1 MIISDIFLF
10 VRIAETLS
18 FKEAAE
24 HLGMSRSQVSK
35 RIAALEDDLGTRLIY
50 RSPRSIS
57 LTSAGET
64 LLRYY
69 RQIFDTMEQA
79 RSALENL
86 SKTCS
91 GRLRFSMPTCLA
103 TALLPRLHGE
113 FLPRHP
119 NVVLDAHASD
129 ACVDIVSGG
138 YDVVIRIAQRMCDST
153 LTARRLATSPLV
165 IAAAPT
171 YLARHGVPL
180 HPSDLTRH
188 HCLGLQSAKQSGAAW
203 QFHRGEDRFS
213 VPVNLTTVSD
223 TNLALVPAAAAGL
236 GFVYLPMVSVAREL
250 RQGRLQPVLTEFC
263 RGPDW
268 GIHAVHAGRTPSRNA
283 AALIEFV
290 REAITTLDGA
300 DAPHAPHAPAAAHR
314 VPALDDAAVR
324 ALWSSRRELDAAAGS
339 AEPGSGQVSSA
350 GFQVAGKALSGT

>member
-1 MIISDIFLF
+1 MIISDILLF

-35 RIAALEDDLGTRLIY
+35 RIAALEDDLGTRLVY

-86 SKTCS
+86 SKTCG
-91 GRLRFSMPTCLA
+91 GRLRFSLPTCLA
-103 TALLPRLHGE
+103 TTLLPRLHSE

-119 NVVLDAHASD
+119 SVNLDAHASD

-138 YDVVIRIAQRMCDST
+138 YDVVIRIAQRLCDST
-153 LTARRLATSPLV
+153 LTARRLATSPSIV
-165 IAAAPT
+165 AAAPT

-180 HPSDLTRH
+180 HPCDLARH
-188 HCLGLQSAKQSGAAW
+188 HCLGLQSARHSGAAW
-203 QFHRGEDRFS
+203 QFHRGSERLS

-223 TNLALVPAAAAGL
+223 TNLALVSAAAAGL
-236 GFVYLPMVSVAREL
+236 GFVYLPMVSLAREL
-250 RQGRLQPVLTEFC
+250 RDGRLQTVLTEFC
-263 RGPDW
+263 GAPDW
-268 GIHAVHAGRTPSRNA
+268 GIHAIHAGRTPSRNA

-290 REAITTLDGA
+290 RDAIGTLDGV
-300 DAPHAPHAPAAAHR
+300 DAPRAASAHR
-314 VPALDDAAVR
+314 AATHDRGIVR
-324 ALWSSRRELDAAAGS
+324 AL
-339 AEPGSGQVSSA
+339 
-350 GFQVAGKALSGT
+350 

>member
-1 MIISDIFLF
+1 MIISDILLF

-18 FKEAAE
+18 FKDAAE
-24 HLGMSRSQVSK
+24 HLGISRSQVSK
-35 RIAALEDDLGTRLIY
+35 RIAALEDDVGARLIY

-69 RQIFDTMEQA
+69 RQIFETMEQA

-86 SKTCS
+86 STTCR

-103 TALLPRLHGE
+103 SLLLPRLHAD

-119 NVVLDAHASD
+119 DVVPDAHASD

-138 YDVVIRIAQRMCDST
+138 YDVVFRVAQRLCDST

-165 IAAAPT
+165 VAAAPQ

-180 HPSDLTRH
+180 HPSELARH
-188 HCLGLQSAKQSGAAW
+188 QCLGLQATRMAGSAW
-203 QFHRGEDRFS
+203 QFHHDGERLN
-213 VPVNLTTVSD
+213 VPVSLSLVSD
-223 TNLALVPAAAAGL
+223 TSLALVPAASAGL
-236 GFVYLPMVSVAREL
+236 GFVYLPMLSIAREL

-263 RGPDW
+263 SGADW
-268 GIHAVHAGRTPSRNA
+268 GVFAVHVGRTASRNA

-290 REAITTLDGA
+290 REAVAGLEGI
-300 DAPHAPHAPAAAHR
+300 DAPRPAALR
-314 VPALDDAAVR
+314 VLPAAQPPALEVPLVPR
-324 ALWSSRRELDAAAGS
+324 ALAG
-339 AEPGSGQVSSA
+339 AV
-350 GFQVAGKALSGT
+350 

>member
-1 MIISDIFLF
+1 MIISDILLF

-79 RSALENL
+79 RCALDTL
-86 SKTCS
+86 SKTCG
-91 GRLRFSMPTCLA
+91 GRLRFSLPTCLA
-103 TALLPRLHGE
+103 TQLLPRLHTD

-119 NVVLDAHASD
+119 SVVLDAYASD
-129 ACVDIVSGG
+129 NCVDIVSGG
-138 YDVVIRIAQRMCDST
+138 YDVVIRIAQRLCDST

-165 IAAAPT
+165 VAAAPA

-180 HPSDLTRH
+180 HPSDLARH
-188 HCLGLQSAKQSGAAW
+188 QCLGLQAAKQNGAAW
-203 QFHRGEDRFS
+203 QFHHGHERIN
-213 VPVNLTTVSD
+213 VPVSLSMVSD
-223 TNLALVPAAAAGL
+223 TNLALVPAACAGL
-236 GFVYLPMVSVAREL
+236 GFVYLPMLSVAREL

-263 RGPDW
+263 GAADW

-283 AALIEFV
+283 AALIEFM
-290 REAITTLDGA
+290 RETITLVDGVE
-300 DAPHAPHAPAAAHR
+300 APHLAGVRRSQPADE
-314 VPALDDAAVR
+314 ALLPR
-324 ALWSSRRELDAAAGS
+324 ALLGV
-339 AEPGSGQVSSA
+339 G
-350 GFQVAGKALSGT
+350 